1 MTDED
6 PILDDSEL
14 FTEEEILAEFQASC
28 EAEAETPEQH
38 AERIKRATK
47 IDRL

>member
-14 FTEEEILAEFQASC
+14 FTEEILAEFQASC